1 MLNIF
6 TAIALTGCYLTWGL
20 WNIDREW
27 THVNDV
33 DTGFLLSLAPLA
45 IAIWTALYLVGA

>member
-1 MLNIF
+1 MLNIIA
-6 TAIALTGCYLTWGL
+6 AIILTGCYLAWGL
-20 WNIDREW
+20 WNIDREY

-45 IAIWTALYLVGA
+45 IAIWTALYLAGA

>member
-1 MLNIF
+1 MLNILAAVIVAV
-6 TAIALTGCYLTWGL
+6 TYLLWGL

-45 IAIWTALYLVGA
+45 IAIWTALYMVGA

>member
-1 MLNIF
+1 MQNIIA
-6 TAIALTGCYLTWGL
+6 AIIVIASFVAFGL
-20 WNIDREW
+20 WNINREY

-45 IAIWTALYLVGA
+45 IAIWTALYIVGA

>member
-1 MLNIF
+1 VPNILA
-6 TAIALTGCYLTWGL
+6 AIIVIASFVAFGL
-20 WNIDREW
+20 WNIDREY

-33 DTGFLLSLAPLA
+33 DTGFLLALAPLA

>member
-1 MLNIF
+1 MLNI
-6 TAIALTGCYLTWGL
+6 IAVIIVAGSYLAWGL

-27 THVNDV
+27 THVNDI